1 MITEDAALPIADA
14 GVTAELNCTI
24 LTVTLDGSGSTAAG
38 VDYLWTT
45 ADGTID
51 SGATTIHQ

>member
-24 LTVTLDGSGSTAAG
+24 LTLTLDGSGSTAVG

-45 ADGTID
+45 ARWYDR
-51 SGATTIHQ
+51 